1 MPGTP
6 LLYPAFSF
14 KSNKLYFM
22 NLIIARDFT
31 DGLLRMRALGV
42 VERAADW
49 CFFVTCEVSLFAVV
63 LRIRSVHCQCMLA

>member
-1 MPGTP
+1 
-6 LLYPAFSF
+6 
-14 KSNKLYFM
+14 M